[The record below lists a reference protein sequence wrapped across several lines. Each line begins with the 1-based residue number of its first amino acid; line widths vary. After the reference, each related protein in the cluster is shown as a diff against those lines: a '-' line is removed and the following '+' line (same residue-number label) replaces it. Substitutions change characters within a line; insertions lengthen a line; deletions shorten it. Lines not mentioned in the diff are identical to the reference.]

1 MIMRR
6 GETAPWA
13 PGRWAL
19 PGGHLKSGETPYQG
33 MQRELREE
41 TGITP
46 PYAAWQIPLIEKN
59 DSLFLLVVPTDR
71 VLLLDGEHT
80 EFRWIDPEDRHQYNP
95 APGVEPLI
103 QRALTFARTP

>member
-1 MIMRR
+1 
-6 GETAPWA
+6 
-13 PGRWAL
+13 
-19 PGGHLKSGETPYQG
+19 

-41 TGITP
+41 TGITL

-80 EFRWIDPEDRHQYNP
+80 EFRWIDPKDRHQYNP

-103 QRALTFARTP
+103 QRALTFARAS